1 MTTIGTAT
9 KTSNKVTMEVKA
21 SEIYEPRTDD
31 KPTESVTLYFEFNTG
46 GTKWKD
52 DTFIQTYFS
61 IQDPD
66 ITRNYMSVTCNTGY
80 TRDQSEATDI
90 TINNFLGSNSFTVAS
105 TGAFGLKWNKINTSD
120 ASECCF
126 STTTETSNPYKS
138 KYKNKISD

>member
-21 SEIYEPRTDD
+21 SEIYEPSTAE

-105 TGAFGLKWNKINTSD
+105 TGAFGLKWNKIN
-120 ASECCF
+120 
-126 STTTETSNPYKS
+126 
-138 KYKNKISD
+138 